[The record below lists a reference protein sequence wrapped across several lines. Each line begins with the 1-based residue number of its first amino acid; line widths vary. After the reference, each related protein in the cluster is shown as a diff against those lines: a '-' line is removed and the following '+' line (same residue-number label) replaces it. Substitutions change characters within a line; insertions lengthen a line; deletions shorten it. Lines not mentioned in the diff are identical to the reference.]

1 VDKTWDPDTSYD
13 HLNAP
18 VRVGLLK
25 RILQTLGC
33 AMLVSANFASLSSSP
48 NAARAAAKPAAPSQQ
63 KSVIEIGRDAPSPEH
78 VRVNIKTMEQR
89 PLHGTMI
96 NLTAGKT
103 IFNRQAYRPDAF
115 TKDRAALRATK
126 STKLTDNFITIW
138 SARESGWDWFN
149 NVDWMAAE
157 TNTRNFARTA
167 SAGSIIKGFAF
178 DPEPYG
184 TNPWTYNATL
194 YPNKS
199 LPEVRSQVRK
209 RGAAFMKAIQK
220 EMPKV
225 KILTL
230 FGMSY
235 VKAEAEAK
243 GSVDKID
250 WVLYPAFF
258 DGMLDVIGPEAQ
270 LIDGNESSYYFTDA
284 KDFVWA
290 RGEFKS
296 AREYVS
302 PGNRA
307 KYDRQVTLANAVFLD
322 GLLNAY
328 ETPRFFG
335 YFLASDDERRKVV
348 EHHLYHGLKNSDR
361 YVWFYNETPDWWG
374 TFGRGVRVPPGMH
387 ELTIRATKNAST
399 NQPLGFEVAPFLPAA
414 AQRLRERVD
423 LSGRVLSKGQPIGDF
438 RIDAGFRKTG
448 NDLTCVTN
456 VGGYFTC
463 SVPKGWSGELTPSA
477 KGYTFTPPKIAI
489 VSVQTMKFD
498 YAIEATRA

>member
-1 VDKTWDPDTSYD
+1 
-13 HLNAP
+13 
-18 VRVGLLK
+18 
-25 RILQTLGC
+25 
-33 AMLVSANFASLSSSP
+33 MLVSTTFASRSSSSNP
-48 NAARAAAKPAAPSQQ
+48 ALAATKPGTKSSPIPQ
-63 KSVIEIGRDAPSPEH
+63 KSVIEIGWDAPTPEH
-78 VRVNIKTMEQR
+78 VRINIKTMEQR
-89 PLHGTMI
+89 PLRGTMI

-103 IFNRQAYRPDAF
+103 IFNRKAYPPDAF

-184 TNPWTYNATL
+184 TNPWAYSATL

-199 LPEVRSQVRK
+199 LPEVRAQVRK
-209 RGAAFMKAIQK
+209 RGAAFMQAIQT
-220 EMPKV
+220 EMPNV

-230 FGMSY
+230 FGISF

-258 DGMLDVIGPEAQ
+258 DGMLDVIGPGAQ

-284 KDFVWA
+284 KDFAWA
-290 RGEFKS
+290 RGQFKA
-296 AREYVS
+296 AREFVS
-302 PGNRA
+302 PVNRA

-322 GLLNAY
+322 GILNAY

-335 YFLASDDERRKVV
+335 YFFRTDDERRKVV
-348 EHHLYHGLKNSDR
+348 EHHLYHGLKNSDQ

-374 TFGRGVRVPPGMH
+374 TFGRGVRVPQGMH

-399 NQPLGFEVAPFLPAA
+399 NQPLGFDVAPFLPAA
-414 AQRLRERVD
+414 AQRLRERVE
-423 LSGRVLSKGQPIGDF
+423 LSGQVLAKGQPIGDF
-438 RIDAGFRKTG
+438 RIDAGFRKNGT
-448 NDLTCVTN
+448 DLTCVTN
-456 VGGYFTC
+456 VDGYFTC
-463 SVPKGWSGELTPSA
+463 SVPTGWSGQLTPLA
-477 KGYTFTPPKIAI
+477 KGYTFTPANIAI
-489 VSVQTMKFD
+489 VSVQTTKFD
-498 YAIEATRA
+498 YVVEATRA